1 VFTRNK
7 RLFRTTSK
15 VPVLTPRVN
24 FKRTQNNTCCSFC
37 FSRIPSKHAAAFASS
52 TSLVQQEA
60 NFLFRSSYSDGEV
73 HFCSLLSQ
81 STHTARSNL
90 ALCLA
95 IFLSSSTLLPS
106 SILIKQKQGKIIVIS
121 LFLRV
126 QSKQSSETTNNILI
140 KLAISHGAEQLMLV
154 CYSRQGISLAHC
166 QAAINTYPNTQ

>member
-1 VFTRNK
+1 MGDTSSIHIKTMK
-7 RLFRTTSK
+7 RENIYVSFDLDSMFLRYSQAFRSIDE
-15 VPVLTPRVN
+15 LAD
-24 FKRTQNNTCCSFC
+24 
-37 FSRIPSKHAAAFASS
+37 RIKTKSGASY
-52 TSLVQQEA
+52 LVQQEA
-60 NFLFRSSYSDGEV
+60 NFLFRSSYSDGEA

-81 STHTARSNL
+81 ATHTARSNL